1 MSDPVNIPEAFQTGV
16 ITGIGSVEVH
26 SVATPALRPGDAL
39 VRLEACAI
47 CTWEQR
53 TYSGAQAN
61 RFPFVGG
68 HEMVGTIVAFGE
80 GYKGPLQPGTRVAC
94 GSASCGACEY
104 CYTGRDNLCPSH
116 YSGAVKYGE
125 AWGPGG
131 FAEYKV
137 HPADG
142 LYNIGDA
149 PAEVAALTEPLSC
162 ALHAARLSG
171 AGLGLT
177 TVILGAGVMGLMN
190 VIAQKTFGSRVIV
203 SEIDPG
209 RLEMAGRL
217 GAHHLVDARDQDPVQ
232 AVLDLTDG
240 HGADIVV
247 TAFGSG
253 QANQQAL
260 AMLAKRGTLVLFASA
275 HPETPLELGPNKL
288 HNEEKRIIGVVSS
301 EKLDF
306 YRAATLIRH
315 GMVDLS
321 PLVQNTYPLSELGAA
336 LDEAVQAGTYRIVV
350 KP

>member
-1 MSDPVNIPEAFQTGV
+1 MSELDNIPKEFSVGVMTGV
-16 ITGIGSVEVH
+16 GNVEVRT
-26 SVATPALRPGDAL
+26 VEMPPLRAGEAL

-53 TYSGAQAN
+53 SYSGAQSN

-68 HEMVGTIVAFGE
+68 HEMVGTVVAFGD
-80 GYKGPLQPGTRVAC
+80 GYKGPLKPGARVSC
-94 GSASCGACEY
+94 GSASCGSCEY
-104 CYTGRDNLCPSH
+104 CYTGRDNLCPAH

-137 HPADG
+137 HPADA

-171 AGLGLT
+171 AQLGFT
-177 TVILGAGVMGLMN
+177 TVVLGAGVMGLMN
-190 VIAQKTFGSRVIV
+190 VIAQKAFGSRVIV

-209 RLEMAGRL
+209 RLDMARRL
-217 GAHHLVDARDQDPVQ
+217 GAHHLVDARDQDPVE
-232 AVLDLTDG
+232 AVMALTDG

-253 QANQQAL
+253 KANEQGM

-275 HPETPLELGPNKL
+275 HPETPLEIGPNKL
-288 HNEEKRIIGVVSS
+288 HNEEKRVIGVVSS

-306 YRAATLIRH
+306 YRAANLIRH

-321 PLVQNTYPLSELGAA
+321 PLVQNTYPLSEVGAA